1 MKLLKKDIKDLA
13 TVSNYSANRFAAD
26 FGRDNNTN
34 FKYDYENEGKA
45 LAENPEID
53 AIFTSTDVLVNRT
66 IKYWN
71 EVGIILPRQI
81 AIFGFNRWFIS
92 FTQLTR
98 QNLKSTI
105 LFDDIYLKK

>member
-53 AIFTSTDVLVNRT
+53 AKMELSNIGMKWELYFLDRLQFLLLIT
-66 IKYWN
+66 
-71 EVGIILPRQI
+71 G
-81 AIFGFNRWFIS
+81 S
-92 FTQLTR
+92 FPSL
-98 QNLKSTI
+98 N
-105 LFDDIYLKK
+105 

>member
-1 MKLLKKDIKDLA
+1 MNLLKKDIKDLA

-53 AIFTSTDVLVNRT
+53 AKMELSNIGMKWELYFLDRLQFLLLIT
-66 IKYWN
+66 
-71 EVGIILPRQI
+71 G
-81 AIFGFNRWFIS
+81 S
-92 FTQLTR
+92 FPSL
-98 QNLKSTI
+98 N
-105 LFDDIYLKK
+105 